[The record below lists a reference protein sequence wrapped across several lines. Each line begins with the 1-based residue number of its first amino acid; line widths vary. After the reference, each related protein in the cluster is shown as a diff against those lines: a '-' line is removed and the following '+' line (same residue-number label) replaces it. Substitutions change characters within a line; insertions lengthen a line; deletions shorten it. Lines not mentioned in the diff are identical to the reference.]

1 MGLTAQGHT
10 LGMKTLIRGW
20 TISLALRLYLGAWT
34 KEQKGWLTL
43 QDQSLWAQEATSSC
57 FAQKPA
63 SYLMGLET
71 KRFPACP
78 AFQSGVSGRGF
89 MCGEA

>member
-1 MGLTAQGHT
+1 MSLTAKGHI
-10 LGMKTLIRGW
+10 LVMKTLLRGW
-20 TISLALRLYLGAWT
+20 TISLALRLYLGVWT

-43 QDQSLWAQEATSSC
+43 RDQGLRAPEAASSC
-57 FAQKPA
+57 FVQKPA

-71 KRFPACP
+71 KRFPARP

-89 MCGEA
+89 RCGEA